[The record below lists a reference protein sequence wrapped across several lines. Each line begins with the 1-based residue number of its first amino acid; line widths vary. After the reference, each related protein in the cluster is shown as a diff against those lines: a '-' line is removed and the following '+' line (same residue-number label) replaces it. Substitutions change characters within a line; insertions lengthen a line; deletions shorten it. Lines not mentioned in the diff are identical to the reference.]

1 MDIISAISTPYG
13 IGGVALIRV
22 SGAGSIELV
31 DTLFVG
37 RHKLSEC
44 SANSVTHGKICRGGE
59 MLDEVLV
66 SVFHAPHSFTGE
78 EMVEIGC
85 HGSMFVQQT
94 LLQWLNHAGARLARP
109 GEFTERAFL
118 NGKIDLVQAEAVAD
132 LIASQSR
139 EEHRLAMAQMRGSVS
154 GELAQLRDKLLT
166 LTSLLELE
174 LDFADHEELEFADRG
189 QLLDICADIKKQIS
203 GLIDSFEYGNAVKNG
218 VPVAII
224 GATNVGKSTI
234 LNKLVGDERAI
245 VSDIHGTTRDTIE
258 DTVVIGGVLF
268 RFVDTA
274 GIRQTDNEI
283 EQIGIERS
291 RRAAENARIV
301 IVVHDV
307 SSPKAE
313 DYSWLG
319 EKMVIDVYNKAD
331 LLNPSELSNKQKF
344 YMSAKTDDLTALK
357 ERLLD
362 TIISMQTAESSAVIS
377 NQRHYEALQKAAS
390 AADKVAESLKAG
402 ISGEFVALDL
412 HDCLDALGEITGK
425 ITNDEILKTI
435 FSRFCIGK

>member
-1 MDIISAISTPYG
+1 
-13 IGGVALIRV
+13 
-22 SGAGSIELV
+22 
-31 DTLFVG
+31 
-37 RHKLSEC
+37 
-44 SANSVTHGKICRGGE
+44 

-118 NGKIDLVQAEAVAD
+118 NGKLDLVQAEAVAD

-319 EKMVIDVYNKAD
+319 EKMVIEVYNKAD

-344 YMSAKTDDLTALK
+344 YMSAKKDDLTALK